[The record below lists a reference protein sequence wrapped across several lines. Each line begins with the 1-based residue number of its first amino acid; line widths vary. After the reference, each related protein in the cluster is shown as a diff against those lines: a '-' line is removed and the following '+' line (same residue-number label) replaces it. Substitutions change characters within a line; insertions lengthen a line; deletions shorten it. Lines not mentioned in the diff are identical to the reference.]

1 MNEPFRSVYSVIPAS
16 VRYDNELRP
25 NAKLLYGELSALTM
39 AEGYCWA
46 SNAYLAELFGLSAHT
61 ISGLIRQLQER
72 GHIVVEVERDPST
85 NEVLRRKIWISGP
98 AGISVPPPSK
108 NGHTSLQNCGDP
120 PSKNVQENTNSLSNT
135 SNIPPIVPQQGDKPA
150 PKKCKQSEPKKAPDW
165 KPDRFADFWKA
176 YPCGQSKQ
184 AAIRAWDKLKPD
196 DALLKVMAKGLQR
209 ALNSRRWQEGIGIP
223 YASSWLNQRRWED
236 EPDKGV
242 GAVALPM
249 AESRSYHTEIINGE
263 EMIVFDDQT

>member
-1 MNEPFRSVYSVIPAS
+1 MSEPFRSVYSVIPAS

-72 GHIVVEVERDPST
+72 GHIVVEVERDPGT
-85 NEVLRRKIWISGP
+85 NEVIRRKIWISGP
-98 AGISVPPPSK
+98 AGLSVPPPSK

-120 PSKNVQENTNSLSNT
+120 PSKNGQENTNSLSN
-135 SNIPPIVPQQGDKPA
+135 IPPIVPHEGDKPNR
-150 PKKCKQSEPKKAPDW
+150 KKQRKQSEPKKAPDW
-165 KPDRFADFWKA
+165 KPNRFEDFWKA

-196 DALLKVMAKGLQR
+196 ETLLKIMARGLQR
-209 ALNSRRWQEGIGIP
+209 AMNSRKWQDGIGIP
-223 YASSWLNQRRWED
+223 YASTWLNQRRWED
-236 EPDKGV
+236 EPDKSV
-242 GAVALPM
+242 GTGALPM
-249 AESRSYHTEIINGE
+249 AGPRAYHMEVRNGE
-263 EMIVFDDQT
+263 EIVVFDDQT